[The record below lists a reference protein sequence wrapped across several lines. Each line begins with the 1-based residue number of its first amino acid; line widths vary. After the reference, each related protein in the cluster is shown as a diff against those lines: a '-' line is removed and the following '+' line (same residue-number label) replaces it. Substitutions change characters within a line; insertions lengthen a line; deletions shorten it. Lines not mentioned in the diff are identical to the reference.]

1 MEANLMCEFEIC
13 EMGLRKLVR
22 GWRAGFLM
30 VGGRDGWRPS
40 TELNCLI
47 WQHVT
52 QVSLP
57 SNTVSAHRLHNG
69 SVHSP
74 VMRAFMT
81 SKQQETEAIKAA
93 RPEEPQPSSLAHHRM
108 HSADCQHDA
117 WPDLGGK
124 TWQNNGCKWDRN
136 DCAPRTSSWFVLQNS
151 DDLHCCPSTSAAP
164 PTGCSDAGNDAGR
177 VHVRQH
183 SPQEPSTS
191 LVMCF

>member
-1 MEANLMCEFEIC
+1 MEANLMCECEIC
-13 EMGLRKLVR
+13 EMRVRKLVR
-22 GWRAGFLM
+22 GWRAGSLM
-30 VGGRDGWRPS
+30 EGGGDGWRPS
-40 TELNCLI
+40 TELNYLI

-57 SNTVSAHRLHNG
+57 SNTVSAQRLHNG

-117 WPDLGGK
+117 CPDLGGK
-124 TWQNNGCKWDRN
+124 IWQNNGWKLDRD
-136 DCAPRTSSWFVLQNS
+136 DCAPRTSSWFVL
-151 DDLHCCPSTSAAP
+151 
-164 PTGCSDAGNDAGR
+164 
-177 VHVRQH
+177 
-183 SPQEPSTS
+183 
-191 LVMCF
+191 